1 MSGTYVPGSLGRVVP
16 FDVVPHTHMLMPCSA
31 PLEPERQEAPELML
45 STLAQKNQCHHN
57 SERHSPVLSL
67 LTTCITAIPQH
78 LLNKFTSNMT
88 SPISGRPLPSSFDDE
103 EEFHNESGVQK
114 VMRRMKREP
123 LVPLGMLYPQHLS
136 AWSQGLSRAYILST
150 GCLLTVAA
158 FTNAYRA
165 MRKGDHQQ
173 VQRMFRARVLAQ
185 AFTIVAIAA
194 GGLYF
199 GAERNKEREAWKVQQ
214 DQKAE
219 DKRQKWI
226 RELEAR
232 DEEEKELRARLD
244 KRREKKKAAD
254 ADAARE
260 AFRAAEAKAQ
270 DEGDVHSPGVDGG
283 NAAGSSSGWGV
294 TGWLSGSNS
303 KGS

>member
-1 MSGTYVPGSLGRVVP
+1 MVIHGLIRGSV
-16 FDVVPHTHMLMPCSA
+16 C
-31 PLEPERQEAPELML
+31 
-45 STLAQKNQCHHN
+45 
-57 SERHSPVLSL
+57 
-67 LTTCITAIPQH
+67 
-78 LLNKFTSNMT
+78 
-88 SPISGRPLPSSFDDE
+88 
-103 EEFHNESGVQK
+103 
-114 VMRRMKREP
+114 
-123 LVPLGMLYPQHLS
+123 
-136 AWSQGLSRAYILST
+136 ST

-185 AFTIVAIAA
+185 GFTVVAIAA

-199 GAERNKEREAWKVQQ
+199 GAERNHEREAWKAEQ

-219 DKRQKWI
+219 EKRQRWI

-232 DEEEKELRARLD
+232 DEEEKDLQARLE

-260 AFRAAEAKAQ
+260 AFRAAEAAKAQ
-270 DEGDVHSPGVDGG
+270 WVVDSSPSEAGGGDP
-283 NAAGSSSGWGV
+283 AGSSSGWGV
-294 TGWLSGSNS
+294 PGWIGGSNS
-303 KGS
+303 KNS